1 VEGIGQE
8 VGPVLATEIE
18 VEKVH
23 QHNAAPAVPGKPRVR
38 LQDDDD

>member
-1 VEGIGQE
+1 MEGIGQE

-23 QHNAAPAVPGKPRVR
+23 HHNAAPAAPGAPRVR
-38 LQDDDD
+38 PKDDD